1 MRIQILGEIIN
12 KHMTVVCEKV
22 VSRCCSITSGPF
34 LHLTQCAA
42 TEAFHS
48 RAPSDLTRT
57 WTAPH
62 VVLVVAENCTPFK
75 YFTTKQDHAVSRYG
89 AGIEHL
95 RQHFF
100 RSSYPCQL
108 VTRLRC
114 VYRGARMLTGNTCA
128 MHQVLKF
135 LLAKWLFK
143 VICYSFTL

>member
-1 MRIQILGEIIN
+1 MCCFHLPVLNYLQPFTIKHREKYRQNILKSNLDSRVKRNERVCSVVQCSVEQWCRKKVTIAGGGGHNPAPKGE
-12 KHMTVVCEKV
+12 
-22 VSRCCSITSGPF
+22 RSI
-34 LHLTQCAA
+34 
-42 TEAFHS
+42 
-48 RAPSDLTRT
+48 
-57 WTAPH
+57 
-62 VVLVVAENCTPFK
+62 
-75 YFTTKQDHAVSRYG
+75 SRYG

>member
-1 MRIQILGEIIN
+1 MQYRSLYHVN
-12 KHMTVVCEKV
+12 SDNLST
-22 VSRCCSITSGPF
+22 P
-34 LHLTQCAA
+34 LTQNGFCSPCCIFPVIYYRL
-42 TEAFHS
+42 T
-48 RAPSDLTRT
+48 RAPDNSNSRFE
-57 WTAPH
+57 TASFY
-62 VVLVVAENCTPFK
+62 CTTYKICLIQWQRSLKCFEISLRFN
-75 YFTTKQDHAVSRYG
+75 YDQSRYG

>member
-1 MRIQILGEIIN
+1 MHGLFNTTTDKFCFFQANGLNDIEAVITIDNGGSLTVDTGEKHKLETDWWETERFILPGD
-12 KHMTVVCEKV
+12 TKV
-22 VSRCCSITSGPF
+22 VTIKADNGAGGPGGI
-34 LHLTQCAA
+34 
-42 TEAFHS
+42 
-48 RAPSDLTRT
+48 
-57 WTAPH
+57 
-62 VVLVVAENCTPFK
+62 
-75 YFTTKQDHAVSRYG
+75 SRYG